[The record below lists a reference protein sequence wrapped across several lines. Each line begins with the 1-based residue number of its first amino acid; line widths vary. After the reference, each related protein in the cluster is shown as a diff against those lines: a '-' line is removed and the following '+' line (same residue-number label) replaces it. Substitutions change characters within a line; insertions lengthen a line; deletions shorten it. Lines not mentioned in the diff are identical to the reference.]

1 MGVVSAITAVW
12 TEVMEWIAT
21 AMTSVIDIF
30 YVAESGLT
38 FIGVLTV
45 VALAI
50 SIFFLLLNVISN
62 FLNLRQ

>member
-1 MGVVSAITAVW
+1 MTVVQSITAVW
-12 TEVMEWIAT
+12 TEVMDWIAT
-21 AMTSVIDIF
+21 AMTSVIDLF
-30 YVAESGLT
+30 YVAETGLT
-38 FIGVLTV
+38 FIGTLAI

>member
-12 TEVMEWIAT
+12 TEVMDWIAT

-30 YVAESGLT
+30 YVAETGLT
-38 FIGVLTV
+38 FLGVLTV

-62 FLNLRQ
+62 FLNLRS